1 MPLILLSI
9 TTAPATDKAKYIAK
23 FERDGR
29 TITTKF
35 GAAGYK
41 DYTIYYKT
49 EGKEAADKR
58 RSAYIARHSKT
69 EDFTDPTTAG
79 ALSRYILWEKPT
91 VTAAITAYRRRFK
104 L

>member
-35 GAAGYK
+35 GAAAYK
-41 DYTIYYKT
+41 DYTIYYRT
-49 EGKEAADKR
+49 EGKSAADKR
-58 RSAYIARHSKT
+58 RAAYIARHSAT
-69 EDFTDPTTAG
+69 EDFTDPTKAG
-79 ALSRYILWEKPT
+79 TLSRYILWEKST
-91 VTAAITAYRRRFK
+91 VTAAITAYRRRFD